1 MDSKY
6 IIYNFIQ
13 PIKFTQNLE
22 TLQTQFPAISND
34 FKKYYVFYNKNPEY
48 QEYENIFENI
58 KENLNTVISQL
69 FSLSN
74 DVQLNTNKINEKL
87 FSLDFL
93 IKREKEKNNDFKS
106 KLGIIQQKTSASS
119 ELISNY
125 KDIYNLEYLRNWALF
140 LSIIIVGAT
149 SYKLFTPFNNY
160 P

>member
-6 IIYNFIQ
+6 IINNFIQ
-13 PIKFTQNLE
+13 PSKFTQNLE

-48 QEYENIFENI
+48 QEYQNIFENI

-93 IKREKEKNNDFKS
+93 IKREKEKNNEFKS

-149 SYKLFTPFNNY
+149 SYKLFTPFNTY